1 MDGVPLF
8 AWKASQHAFFILRHH
23 LFKHAKWPQVDIKI
37 KVCMR
42 KQTMALPKILRRL
55 EEFRLRR
62 HVPTISRILES
73 GHAKP
78 RNLRK
83 KKKKIPFCV
92 YIVWSFHQQSYCCWG
107 GVQPH
112 SRWGTQLDYLFSN
125 FFWIPHKDNL
135 WIHMVCSRDFI
146 RNNQCWGIV
155 LVENPIIEC
164 WRNS

>member
-1 MDGVPLF
+1 MLTLQKLCNIMCTLVATGVILWSLECTSLSRFIFLCINYIFLAFKGSPFKCRVVMDVVPLF

-83 KKKKIPFCV
+83 KKKKFPFLCV
-92 YIVWSFHQQSYCCWG
+92 YRLVFSSTKLLLLGWSTTPF
-107 GVQPH
+107 
-112 SRWGTQLDYLFSN
+112 
-125 FFWIPHKDNL
+125 
-135 WIHMVCSRDFI
+135 
-146 RNNQCWGIV
+146 
-155 LVENPIIEC
+155 
-164 WRNS
+164 

>member
-1 MDGVPLF
+1 MDVVPLF

-83 KKKKIPFCV
+83 KIKNSLFVCV
-92 YIVWSFHQQSYCCWG
+92 SFGLFINKVIVV
-107 GVQPH
+107 GVE
-112 SRWGTQLDYLFSN
+112 Y
-125 FFWIPHKDNL
+125 
-135 WIHMVCSRDFI
+135 
-146 RNNQCWGIV
+146 
-155 LVENPIIEC
+155 NPILDEVLNWITYFPISFGSHTKTTCGSTWSVVEISFATISVGVLFL
-164 WRNS
+164 WKTLS